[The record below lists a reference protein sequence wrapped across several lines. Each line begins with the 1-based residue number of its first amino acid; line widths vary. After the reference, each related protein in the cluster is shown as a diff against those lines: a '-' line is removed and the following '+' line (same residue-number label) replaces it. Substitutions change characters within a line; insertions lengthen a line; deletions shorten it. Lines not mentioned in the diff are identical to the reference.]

1 MNILI
6 RRTYNKTYL
15 AIVWVSSREIR
26 EGEGHNIEEAI
37 GRLVTSNP
45 QLVAAIASIKYDVSH
60 EYTRHFTAKHL
71 LNPVIYERATSETLH
86 SNN

>member
-37 GRLVTSNP
+37 GRLVMNHPT
-45 QLVAAIASIKYDVSH
+45 LVNVLTSIKYDVSH
-60 EYTRHFTAKHL
+60 EYTRHFVAKHL
-71 LNPVIYERATSETLH
+71 LNPVIYERDNH
-86 SNN
+86 S